1 LKQELLDVVAA
12 GQSREAELESVCVDA
27 PADAGGRWAAKDHLA
42 HLAWWRTRA
51 ARVIDAAR
59 TGAEPPPSVED
70 DTQNALI
77 YAETKD
83 LAVAAVSENAKA
95 AWRALQDA
103 ILACSEEDLRR
114 RHPHAAG
121 SEIWETVPGHA
132 GHIGTHLMWW
142 YLERGEVERAEAA
155 ELWAYGV
162 ESEAFPE
169 PAKRADATYNL
180 ACFYSR
186 VGRTGKA
193 LELLRESL
201 EAKPALRELARRDPD
216 LDPIRGELAPILL

>member
-1 LKQELLDVVAA
+1 
-12 GQSREAELESVCVDA
+12 
-27 PADAGGRWAAKDHLA
+27 
-42 HLAWWRTRA
+42 
-51 ARVIDAAR
+51 
-59 TGAEPPPSVED
+59 
-70 DTQNALI
+70 
-77 YAETKD
+77 
-83 LAVAAVSENAKA
+83 
-95 AWRALQDA
+95 
-103 ILACSEEDLRR
+103 
-114 RHPHAAG
+114 
-121 SEIWETVPGHA
+121 
-132 GHIGTHLMWW
+132 MWW